1 MTIEGL
7 KDRATLL
14 RLLINDHIKGSG
26 TTHHTQLHKTHTH
39 KKGKKL
45 VEKERQQEKAKYT
58 SIFSGYQY

>member
-7 KDRATLL
+7 KDRVTLL
-14 RLLINDHIKGSG
+14 RLLISDKGSG
-26 TTHHTQLHKTHTH
+26 ITHHTQLHKTHTH

>member
-14 RLLINDHIKGSG
+14 RLLINDHIKGLG
-26 TTHHTQLHKTHTH
+26 TTHRTQLHKTHTH

-45 VEKERQQEKAKYT
+45 VEKERQQEKAK
-58 SIFSGYQY
+58 